1 MRFTYVSDVAQ
12 IGRSRLAGGDE
23 VGPSAARQERPC
35 VTQGAQESHCPHLR
49 SADVL
54 LSSSGAFHTLP
65 EGGLGGGGA
74 AEASDTADRAVVR
87 GL

>member
-12 IGRSRLAGGDE
+12 IGRSGLTDE
-23 VGPSAARQERPC
+23 VGRSAARQERPC
-35 VTQGAQESHCPHLR
+35 VTQGAQKSHCPHHR

-65 EGGLGGGGA
+65 EGGGGA